1 MNSIEQ
7 ATEQLPRVRS
17 VSAAKASWTLDVVW
31 ADGGKSRVDLTGLIH
46 RSRHFRV
53 FLDDP
58 AGFRKVSVTEWGSGV
73 EWENGL
79 DYSADTLKM
88 IADEQRP
95 VTGSDLKAFET
106 EHHLSTAET
115 ANLLGLAE
123 RTIRSYRVAAR
134 LPQSVAI
141 AIRAL
146 EASNTMLAA
155 HYRPAGQISA
165 GRPKRSVEISVFT
178 ADLKKTLHPGAKQV
192 VGKKA
197 AAARGRLKQV
207 PKRGK
212 HG

>member
-7 ATEQLPRVRS
+7 VPERLPRVQS
-17 VSAAKASWTLDVVW
+17 VNAAKAPWTLDIVW

-46 RSRHFRV
+46 RSRHFRA

-58 AGFRKVSVTEWGSGV
+58 PGFRKVSVTEWGSGV

-88 IADEQRP
+88 MADEQRP
-95 VTGSDLKAFET
+95 VTGSDLAEFET

-123 RTIRSYRVAAR
+123 RTVRNYRAATK
-134 LPQSVAI
+134 LPQAVAI
-141 AIRAL
+141 AIRAF

-155 HYRPAGQISA
+155 HYRPAGQTGV
-165 GRPKRSVEISVFT
+165 GRPKRVNIGSFT
-178 ADLKKTLHPGAKQV
+178 ASIGKSLGTVKNWVPL
-192 VGKKA
+192 KKA
-197 AAARGRLKQV
+197 ASRGRLKQV
-207 PKRGK
+207 AKRGK
-212 HG
+212 RG